1 MDKYNASLD
10 IDLCFEYFH
19 LPWVYLLLTG
29 YLLQVYETV
38 VVDDYF
44 RLADKTWCRRVT
56 RPHVL

>member
-1 MDKYNASLD
+1 MDNCNSSLD
-10 IDLCFEYFH
+10 IDLCFEYFQ

-38 VVDDYF
+38 VLDDYF
-44 RLADKTWCRRVT
+44 RLADETGCRRVT